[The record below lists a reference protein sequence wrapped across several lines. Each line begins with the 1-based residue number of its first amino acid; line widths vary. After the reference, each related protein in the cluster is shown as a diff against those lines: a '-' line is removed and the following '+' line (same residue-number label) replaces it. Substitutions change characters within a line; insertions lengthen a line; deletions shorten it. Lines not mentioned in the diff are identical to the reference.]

1 MNIRQLLL
9 TRFGIILCLILLT
22 AAGTFVWGFIIEPDQ
37 LIVRQY
43 TINLPKWPAELRGYR
58 IAAMSDIHAGSPH
71 IDREK
76 LREIVS
82 KVNST
87 RPDLVVIAGDF
98 VIEGILGGS
107 FITPEETAAALKEI
121 NAKNGI
127 FATLGNH
134 DWWYDGSRVRNA
146 LVDAGIRVID
156 NDAARINVNDTD
168 FWLVGL
174 GDLWEGRPDLH
185 GTMTKI
191 PKDVLTIALTHN
203 PDIFT
208 SVPSQITLTIAGH
221 THGGQVAI
229 PLIGRPVIPSKYG
242 QRFAIGHIVEKG
254 SHLFVTP
261 GIGTSIIPV
270 RFRVPPEISLLVI
283 N

>member
-1 MNIRQLLL
+1 MNIQKLLL
-9 TRFGIILCLILLT
+9 TRFGIIFSLILLT
-22 AAGTFVWGFIIEPDQ
+22 AAGAFVWGFIIEPDQ
-37 LIVRQY
+37 LIIRQY
-43 TINLPKWPAELRGYR
+43 TIDLPKWPAELRGYR

-71 IDREK
+71 IDHEK

-82 KVNST
+82 AVNST

-146 LVDAGIRVID
+146 LVDAGIKVID

-208 SVPSQITLTIAGH
+208 LVPSQITLTIAGH

-242 QRFAIGHIVEKG
+242 QRFAVGHIVENG

>member
-1 MNIRQLLL
+1 MNIQKLLL
-9 TRFGIILCLILLT
+9 TRFGIIFSLILLT
-22 AAGTFVWGFIIEPDQ
+22 AAGAFVWGFIIEPDQ
-37 LIVRQY
+37 LIIRQY
-43 TINLPKWPAELRGYR
+43 TIDLPKWPAELRGYR

-71 IDREK
+71 IDHEK

-82 KVNST
+82 AVNST

-146 LVDAGIRVID
+146 LVDAGIKVID

-174 GDLWEGRPDLH
+174 GDLWEGRPDLY

-208 SVPSQITLTIAGH
+208 LVPSQITLTIAGH

-242 QRFAIGHIVEKG
+242 QRFAVGHIVEKG

>member
-1 MNIRQLLL
+1 MNIQKLLL
-9 TRFGIILCLILLT
+9 TRFGIIFSLILLT
-22 AAGTFVWGFIIEPDQ
+22 AAGAFVWGFIIEPDQ
-37 LIVRQY
+37 LIIRQY
-43 TINLPKWPAELRGYR
+43 TIDLPKWPAELRGYR

-71 IDREK
+71 IDHEK

-82 KVNST
+82 AVNST

-146 LVDAGIRVID
+146 LVDAGIKVID

-208 SVPSQITLTIAGH
+208 LVPSQITLTIAGH

-242 QRFAIGHIVEKG
+242 QRFAVGHIVEKG

>member
-1 MNIRQLLL
+1 M
-9 TRFGIILCLILLT
+9 
-22 AAGTFVWGFIIEPDQ
+22 
-37 LIVRQY
+37 
-43 TINLPKWPAELRGYR
+43 
-58 IAAMSDIHAGSPH
+58 
-71 IDREK
+71 
-76 LREIVS
+76 
-82 KVNST
+82 
-87 RPDLVVIAGDF
+87 
-98 VIEGILGGS
+98 
-107 FITPEETAAALKEI
+107 KEI

-208 SVPSQITLTIAGH
+208 LVPSQITLTIAGH

-242 QRFAIGHIVEKG
+242 QRFAVGHIVEKG